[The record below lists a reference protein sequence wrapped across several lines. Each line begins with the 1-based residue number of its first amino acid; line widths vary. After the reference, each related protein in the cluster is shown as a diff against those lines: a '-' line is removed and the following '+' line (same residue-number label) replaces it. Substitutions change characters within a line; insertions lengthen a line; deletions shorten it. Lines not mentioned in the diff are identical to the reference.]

1 VIQVYLYDELKTMS
15 KDFSMDDMDEDGN
28 LNFDGWQMKD
38 KLRIT
43 RNNALQ
49 KSYFLFPFWFG
60 FVVLQ
65 VSSFDVCFSI
75 VQHR

>member
-1 VIQVYLYDELKTMS
+1 MS

-28 LNFDGWQMKD
+28 LHFDGWQMKD
-38 KLRIT
+38 KLWIT

-60 FVVLQ
+60 LLFCKLVHLMLLFFISVAQ
-65 VSSFDVCFSI
+65 VS
-75 VQHR
+75 